1 MRQTGKNN
9 RQRGR
14 NRRNGG
20 GHINRNTTLDSN
32 GPDVRLRGN
41 AFQLYEK
48 YVSLGNDASAA
59 GERISAEAYYQHADH
74 YFRVHGA
81 ITAASE
87 ERRGQ
92 NGGGPAKAQDPAP
105 GTALDSP
112 PADRDGAAAGGAAA
126 GGAAA
131 DGAAADGAAT
141 LATGKEA
148 GAEAAAETS
157 ENDAAAQ

>member
-74 YFRVHGA
+74 YFRVYSA
-81 ITAASE
+81 VTAASE

-92 NGGGPAKAQDPAP
+92 NGGAQNRDQSATPQAGQAQEQSQEQAQEQAQAAPAEQAAE
-105 GTALDSP
+105 AEVAAS
-112 PADRDGAAAGGAAA
+112 AD
-126 GGAAA
+126 
-131 DGAAADGAAT
+131 
-141 LATGKEA
+141 A
-148 GAEAAAETS
+148 GAEADADTR
-157 ENDAAAQ
+157 ENDAAAR

>member
-74 YFRVHGA
+74 YFRVYSA
-81 ITAASE
+81 VTAASE
-87 ERRGQ
+87 ERRSQ
-92 NGGGPAKAQDPAP
+92 NGGAQNRDQSAASQTGQAQEQAQAAPAEQA
-105 GTALDSP
+105 
-112 PADRDGAAAGGAAA
+112 
-126 GGAAA
+126 
-131 DGAAADGAAT
+131 
-141 LATGKEA
+141 
-148 GAEAAAETS
+148 AEAAEAEVTAS
-157 ENDAAAQ
+157 ADAGTDAEARESDAAAQ

>member
-1 MRQTGKNN
+1 MRQSGKNN

-14 NRRNGG
+14 GRRNNGG
-20 GHINRNTTLDSN
+20 NINRNTTLDSN

-74 YFRVHGA
+74 YFRIHGA
-81 ITAASE
+81 ITAANE

-92 NGGGPAKAQDPAP
+92 NGNGQAQDQAKAAP
-105 GTALDSP
+105 SGQAEEVTVSTDQETGAESTTDTSEET
-112 PADRDGAAAGGAAA
+112 GAA
-126 GGAAA
+126 
-131 DGAAADGAAT
+131 
-141 LATGKEA
+141 
-148 GAEAAAETS
+148 
-157 ENDAAAQ
+157 NQ